1 MCAHD
6 KLNVK
11 KQLEQTK
18 NSVQVI
24 LIVLVF
30 FFFLDKFDECLVL
43 FLRTQDINMGI
54 NQP

>member
-11 KQLEQTK
+11 KQLEPTK

-30 FFFLDKFDECLVL
+30 FFNKFDECLVL